1 MEKGIVVNEY
11 KNGTVKKFVTATGYQ
26 FEAFIPNNCNVDTS
40 IIMYEHGD
48 YGYYNDWKSYTN
60 KFSSGDCNSI
70 IIRAD
75 RNNSIDLY
83 NHIVKQYNLTEN
95 QRMTVSFSGGTVYA
109 LQETAQMI
117 KQNPTASPPVA
128 FIMDGYVPTTH
139 LENVGVINAFKES
152 NALVL
157 AFGQSNNSNSYVE
170 NYKNLAKTGVNVVIL
185 RDKTEYGNSHKGMNT
200 SFMEGGLLEFALG
213 EKELPNRYDI
223 MIYDEISGNFKN
235 INYSEVSNIDLIY
248 NYFNI
253 DNCSSYYKALSNTLY
268 YEFSSDSSVIQ
279 NYLNDIISAIRKTE
293 YLNFKVPNSGGASTT
308 KVPSEIPSVVRK
320 YFSEST
326 RTLNSIVSLTNE
338 IAKIEPS
345 YKRVDKDLSNSIG
358 ENIFNNLIDSV
369 VNAVDEIDDVFFD

>member
-1 MEKGIVVNEY
+1 MGE
-11 KNGTVKKFVTATGYQ
+11 
-26 FEAFIPNNCNVDTS
+26 
-40 IIMYEHGD
+40 
-48 YGYYNDWKSYTN
+48 
-60 KFSSGDCNSI
+60 
-70 IIRAD
+70 
-75 RNNSIDLY
+75 
-83 NHIVKQYNLTEN
+83 
-95 QRMTVSFSGGTVYA
+95 TVYA

-128 FIMDGYVPTTH
+128 FIMDGYVPITH
-139 LENVGVINAFKES
+139 LENVGVINTFKES
-152 NALVL
+152 NTLVL

-200 SFMEGGLLEFALG
+200 SFMEGELLEFALG

-235 INYSEVSNIDLIY
+235 NNYYEVSNIDLIY

-253 DNCSSYYKALSNTLY
+253 DNCGSYYKALSNTLY